1 MSSSFADVS
10 LTLDGVTGAAPP
22 PAPSRSCAVD
32 ELVAGLND
40 AQRQA
45 VRSDSQALLIVAGA
59 GSGKTRV
66 LTHRIARL
74 IHDGS
79 AHHGSILAITFT
91 NKAATEMRHRLGAL
105 IGVVAE
111 RMWVSTFH
119 SACARILRYEA
130 SRLELPSQF
139 SIYDAADTKR
149 MLASVSHDLRLS
161 QKEYGPRVLSR
172 RISAL
177 KNELIDPDDYA
188 ARGDG
193 ENPPD
198 RNVANAYR
206 EYTARMQDAGAIDFD
221 DIIMKTVTMFQGCP
235 EVAEH
240 YRRRFRH
247 ILVDEYQDT
256 NHAQY
261 VLIREL
267 VGGPGATNPT
277 ADVPPGNVTV
287 VGDSDQS
294 IYAFRGATIRNIL
307 EFENDFPGTE
317 TVVLEQNYRSTQNI
331 LSAANAVIECN
342 KERRPKK
349 LWTASGDGAMI
360 VGHLADNEYD
370 EATFVVSEVDR
381 LCDKHGVT
389 PDQVAVFYRTNAQ
402 SRVLEEVLMRMG
414 LPYRIVGGTRF
425 YERREIKDAIA
436 YLRVIANP
444 NDTVNLQR
452 IINVPKRG
460 IGDKAQES
468 VARLAD
474 SEGISFSAALRRTD
488 EAPWLASRAGKA
500 IASFVTLIDELTAQY
515 EGEAS
520 IAELLTTILDRTG
533 YTAALQAT
541 GDPQDESRLENLEE
555 LCNAARQF
563 EEQRVAAAA
572 HREAG
577 DTDVENNDEE
587 PATPPDDSA
596 ERPDLPGEPGHDA
609 VNPQTEA
616 AAATP
621 EPDDAPTTAL
631 ADFLERVSLVADA
644 DSIPDGAVADGQ
656 TPDGDGDAAITL
668 MTLHTAKGLEFPVV
682 FLTGLEDGVFP
693 HSRSFSG
700 DDVEEERRLAY
711 VGITRARERLYLT
724 RAAARTVFGTPEYH
738 PPSRFLD
745 DIPDEL
751 VQWNR
756 KSPRGDDGWPGRR
769 RTGTDYDNDYGAMG
783 GPEYGGGQRRGSS
796 GGRQRAA
803 REEWQGDIKHW
814 QGTAATLRRDGASS
828 KPSATAPARAAGSR
842 ASKKPVAKV
851 DVGDR
856 VTHDEFG
863 LGKVVDMEDSSRGP
877 VAHIA
882 FSSGDTKRIVLKFA
896 AIEKL

>member
-1 MSSSFADVS
+1 MS
-10 LTLDGVTGAAPP
+10 TLPPDFPQTLSALVGGPSAPP
-22 PAPSRSCAVD
+22 AELGCAGAD
-32 ELVAGLND
+32 LVAGLND
-40 AQRQA
+40 AQSQA
-45 VRSDSQALLIVAGA
+45 VCSDSQALLIVAGA

-74 IHDGS
+74 IHDGT

-91 NKAATEMRHRLGAL
+91 NKAAAEMRHRLGAL
-105 IGVVAE
+105 IGFAAE

-119 SACARILRYEA
+119 SACVRILRYEA

-177 KNELIDPDDYA
+177 KNELIDPDDYVG
-188 ARGDG
+188 RGDG

-198 RNVANAYR
+198 LNVANAYR
-206 EYTARMQDAGAIDFD
+206 EYTARMQAAGAIDFD
-221 DIIMKTVTMFQGCP
+221 DIIMKTVTMFQAFP
-235 EVAEH
+235 EVAAH

-277 ADVPPGNVTV
+277 ADVPPGHVTV

-307 EFENDFPGTE
+307 EFENDFPGAE

-331 LSAANAVIECN
+331 LSAANAVIERN

-381 LCDKHGVT
+381 LSDEHGVK

-468 VARLAD
+468 IARLAD
-474 SEGISFSAALRRTD
+474 SEGTSFSAALRRTD

-515 EGEAS
+515 EGGAS

-533 YTAALQAT
+533 YKAALQAT

-577 DTDVENNDEE
+577 DTDVENHDEE
-587 PATPPDDSA
+587 PATPPADSA
-596 ERPDLPGEPGHDA
+596 ERPDLPGEPGHE
-609 VNPQTEA
+609 VVIPQTTA
-616 AAATP
+616 AAMS
-621 EPDDAPTTAL
+621 EDDDGPTTAL

-693 HSRSFSG
+693 HSRSFSE
-700 DDVEEERRLAY
+700 DAVEEERRLAY

-745 DIPDEL
+745 DIPDGL

-756 KSPRGDDGWPGRR
+756 KSPRSSHGWPGRR
-769 RTGTDYDNDYGAMG
+769 RTGTDYDNDYGANSSS
-783 GPEYGGGQRRGSS
+783 EYGGGRRRGSS

-803 REEWQGDIKHW
+803 RQEWQGDIKHW

-882 FSSGDTKRIVLKFA
+882 FSSGETKRIVLKFA